1 MCARVGGGAF
11 KCARR
16 SAVLS
21 VSQRCL
27 RLKTKPACWSGG
39 NTQENQS
46 YNYPD
51 FLCHL
56 KQRRTLSLT
65 AVLARGRASVTVLIS
80 ANFVIGSMVPSI
92 LPAASRVVH
101 GERARPRER
110 QKEILEFSSQRRKEI
125 IAEKHQT
132 QRPFTEP
139 CAIFQPS
146 LLTPFAFDLQ
156 NNIFFNQL
164 IINLYQGFARPW
176 TLPPAGLACHC
187 MLCAQQNVLGDI

>member
-1 MCARVGGGAF
+1 MIFRGFLRWKWQRDKGQGKSQLTHRCAHARTLSAMHDHTPKIVGGFVCVCGGAF

-21 VSQRCL
+21 ISQRCL
-27 RLKTKPACWSGG
+27 CLKIKPACWSGG

-92 LPAASRVVH
+92 LPAASRVFR
-101 GERARPRER
+101 GESVRPCGR
-110 QKEILEFSSQRRKEI
+110 QEG
-125 IAEKHQT
+125 
-132 QRPFTEP
+132 
-139 CAIFQPS
+139 
-146 LLTPFAFDLQ
+146 DLR
-156 NNIFFNQL
+156 I
-164 IINLYQGFARPW
+164 
-176 TLPPAGLACHC
+176 
-187 MLCAQQNVLGDI
+187 

>member
-1 MCARVGGGAF
+1 MCVCVGGGAF

-21 VSQRCL
+21 ISQRCL
-27 RLKTKPACWSGG
+27 CLKIKPACWSGG

-92 LPAASRVVH
+92 LPAASRVFR
-101 GERARPRER
+101 GESARPRER
-110 QKEILEFSSQRRKEI
+110 QKEILEFSSQRREEI

-132 QRPFTEP
+132 QWSFTEL
-139 CAIFQPS
+139 CTIFQPS
-146 LLTPFAFDLQ
+146 LLRPRAFDLQ
-156 NNIFFNQL
+156 TNIFSN
-164 IINLYQGFARPW
+164 
-176 TLPPAGLACHC
+176 
-187 MLCAQQNVLGDI
+187 